1 MFDIIIIGA
10 GPAGLTS
17 AIYGRRANKKV
28 LVLEEKNFGGQ
39 IINTMDIENYP
50 ALYHI
55 SGFDFAN
62 NLYHQALKLGAEIK
76 FEKVIKILNGKIKK
90 VYTKNNIYEAKTI
103 IVATGCVNKE
113 IGLENEKALI
123 GKGISYCATCDGAF
137 YKNKTV
143 CVVGGGNTAIE
154 DALYLSSIVKEVFLI
169 HRRNS
174 FRADKKTIELLKE
187 KENVHFIY
195 DSVITKI
202 NGYDRLESIII
213 NNDKEIKTD
222 GLFIAIGKKP
232 ENSLLS
238 FLKLDENGYVLSKEN
253 CHTNRKG
260 IFVAGDVR
268 RKDLR
273 QLVTAT
279 SDGAI
284 AANEAIKYLSIY
296 EDDTLK

>member
-17 AIYGRRANKKV
+17 AIYATRANKKV
-28 LVLEEKNFGGQ
+28 LVLEEKNYGGQ
-39 IINTMDIENYP
+39 IINTIDIENYP

-76 FEKVIKILNGKIKK
+76 IEKVIKIINGKTKK
-90 VYTKNNIYEAKTI
+90 IYTKNNIYETKTI
-103 IVATGCVNKE
+103 IVATGCINKE
-113 IGLENEKALI
+113 LGLENEKELI

-137 YKNKTV
+137 YKNKMV

-154 DALYLSSIVKEVFLI
+154 DALYLSNIAKEVFLI

-195 DSVITKI
+195 NSVITKI
-202 NGYDRLESIII
+202 NGHDRLESIII

-238 FLKLDENGYVLSKEN
+238 FLKLDENGYVLSKNN

-284 AANEAIKYLSIY
+284 AANEAIKYLSICE
-296 EDDTLK
+296 EDT